1 MMSERNAWLALD
13 DQALLRLCRCE
24 ACRGTG
30 PGGQK
35 RNKTSTS
42 IRLVHLPT
50 GIAVEDDA
58 TRSQHQNR
66 DGALRKLRL
75 QLAMELR
82 EEPVANVGSMP
93 PEKARQPF
101 WVALALDALASCG
114 FRIAEAAALMGISTA
129 RLGKDLSRIP
139 PLWQRVNAARVEHGI
154 PPLK

>member
-1 MMSERNAWLALD
+1 MSDRNAWLALD
-13 DQALLRLCRCE
+13 DQSLLRLCRCE

-35 RNKTSTS
+35 RNKTSTA

-82 EEPVANVGSMP
+82 EEPVADCGPMP
-93 PEKARQPF
+93 SEKARQPF
-101 WVALALDALASCG
+101 WVAVALDALENCG
-114 FRIAEAAALMGISTA
+114 FRIAEAAALMGLSTA

-139 PLWQRVNAARVEHGI
+139 SLWQKVNSARVERGMER
-154 PPLK
+154 LR